1 MTIRRH
7 VLPITAAL
15 LLSACASLPGLR
27 DETPLYAGQ
36 AGLRVHES
44 ASAGSRVVG
53 TLALHERVL
62 RSEVERGWAHVR
74 SDRSGLKGWVDN
86 ARLLNRIPS
95 AHAPAASPDA
105 QPAAATGPAA
115 ATPVAPDTQ
124 AASPAP
130 DLPAEPVV
138 TTPEETPPPA
148 PDPPKREPAV
158 FDPF

>member
-105 QPAAATGPAA
+105 QPAAAT
-115 ATPVAPDTQ
+115 DTQ